1 MLGSMSARLEPT
13 LWERLRRGLRVAA
26 FITRPRYRRLRVAA
40 LAAVLTATVAVAI
53 FVSGEELTSLASGLK
68 SGVGSVPKP
77 PIPSVSLPEVKVN
90 VPKVS
95 VRLPGFVQ
103 GPVDKFDAIFG
114 DPLIQRGGR
123 VIVADF
129 KGSDETGALGQ
140 TLAIALEAELSQS
153 RYLSVFS
160 RERALVGL
168 SAESNSRFS
177 LSAEQALALAG
188 SSVSSAAAVITGD
201 IRRDEGLYVFR
212 LLVLDP
218 AGTEL
223 YSIDGQAREA
233 SLLFALARAS
243 EPLRRRLGEPRAS
256 IERSKPPA
264 WILSGFVPAVDA
276 YIRARAAIHAGRYNR
291 AIAAAAEAAKHDTAF
306 AMAYRVL
313 GDAYVFANRRSRARG
328 AFENAWRF
336 RNRLT
341 ERERMR
347 LEADR
352 AALSGRN
359 KDAILAYD
367 RLFTEYRDDVGA
379 LKSQAILQ
387 RKIGVRGDGLGNLQ
401 VAYSIDELDWPPL
414 TKVAR
419 FLDYRGR
426 LPEVETLAAR
436 SRGSD

>member
-1 MLGSMSARLEPT
+1 MSARLEPT

-26 FITRPRYRRLRVAA
+26 FISRPRYRRFRLATLTVA
-40 LAAVLTATVAVAI
+40 LAATVAFAI
-53 FVSGEELTSLASGLK
+53 LMSGEELTSLASDLK
-68 SGVGSVPKP
+68 SGVGSVPTP
-77 PIPSVSLPEVKVN
+77 SIPSVSLPEVKVN

-95 VRLPGFVQ
+95 VRLPSFIQ
-103 GPVDKFDAIFG
+103 GPVDKLDALFG

-129 KGSDETGALGQ
+129 KGSEATGTLGQ

-153 RYLSVFS
+153 QYLSVLS

-168 SAESNSRFS
+168 SAESNSRFA

-201 IRRDEGLYVFR
+201 IRRDEGRYVFR

-223 YSIDGQAREA
+223 YSVDGQATEA
-233 SLLFALARAS
+233 RLLFALARSS
-243 EPLRRRLGEPRAS
+243 EPLRRRLGEPREA
-256 IERSKPPA
+256 IDRSKPPA
-264 WILSGFVPAVDA
+264 WILSGFIPAVDA
-276 YIRARAAIHAGRYNR
+276 FIRARAAMHGGRYDR
-291 AIAAAAEAAKHDTAF
+291 AIAAAAAAAKQDTAF

-313 GDAYVFANRRSRARG
+313 GDAYVFAGRRAR
-328 AFENAWRF
+328 AQAPFENAWRF

-367 RLFTEYRDDVGA
+367 RLFMQYRDDVGA

-387 RKIGVRGDGLGNLQ
+387 RKVGVRGDGLGNLQ
-401 VAYSIDELDWPPL
+401 VAYSIDQLDWPPL

-426 LPEVETLAAR
+426 LPEFEALDER